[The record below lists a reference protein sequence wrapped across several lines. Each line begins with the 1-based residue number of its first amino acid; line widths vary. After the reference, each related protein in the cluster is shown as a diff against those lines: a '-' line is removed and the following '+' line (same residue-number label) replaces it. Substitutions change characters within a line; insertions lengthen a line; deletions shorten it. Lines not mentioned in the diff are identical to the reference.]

1 MNDRNLTVP
10 LTNRPSFT
18 LVLTLFA
25 LLLLTIT
32 ACGANEP
39 AQPANIS
46 SAPAE
51 PVQAAVAEAQP
62 AQTSPIS
69 TSSHPIG
76 YESNVVTTAWLA
88 ENLGNPQIRLI
99 EVSVI
104 PGVYER
110 GHIPGAVNF
119 IWHTDFVDTIQR
131 DIVSAER
138 FQELAQAAGI
148 NDDSTVILY
157 GDNNNWFSA
166 WGAWIFHIYG
176 AQDVRILDG
185 GRAKWEAEGRELT
198 TQTPRLT
205 AGNFTVSPA
214 NTGLRVHL
222 DDVLQV
228 VNGER
233 AAAIIDIR
241 SPAEFSGQIF
251 APEGFQEL
259 SIRAGHIPGAVNV
272 SWGQAVAEDGSFK
285 SVEELRELYASV
297 GVDGSQP
304 IIVYCRIGERASH
317 TWFVLS
323 QLLGY
328 EVALYDGSWTEWG
341 NTVGVPIENS
351 AGTIWGAQ

>member
-1 MNDRNLTVP
+1 MNERNLN
-10 LTNRPSFT
+10 LNLAHRPSLT

-32 ACGANEP
+32 ACGASEP
-39 AQPANIS
+39 AQTAVL
-46 SAPAE
+46 AE
-51 PVQAAVAEAQP
+51 PVQAAVADTQA
-62 AQTSPIS
+62 AQTAPTSAS
-69 TSSHPIG
+69 TSTHPIG
-76 YESNVVTTAWLA
+76 YEGNVVTTDWLA
-88 ENLGNPQIRLI
+88 DNLDNPQIRLI

-131 DIVSAER
+131 DIVSAVR
-138 FQELAQAAGI
+138 FQELAQTAGI

-214 NTGLRVHL
+214 NTALRVHL

-233 AAAIIDIR
+233 SASIIDIR

-259 SIRAGHIPGAVNV
+259 AIRAGHIPGAVNV
-272 SWGQAVAEDGSFK
+272 SWGQAVAADGSFK

-328 EVALYDGSWTEWG
+328 EVTLYDGSWTEWG
-341 NTVGVPIENS
+341 NTVGVPIENKT
-351 AGTIWGAQ
+351 GTIWGAQ